1 MPTKKKIG
9 RPRTDD
15 PRKDFTTMLN
25 SEECEILE
33 ALKESWRE
41 PSYSAT
47 LRRALVECYDGM
59 E

>member
-1 MPTKKKIG
+1 
-9 RPRTDD
+9 
-15 PRKDFTTMLN
+15 MLN